1 MCPLI
6 SSASKGKVKEVYVT
20 RAEAFE
26 NDSLYQS
33 YLFDLSEDERDLAN
47 PHSSTSIPTVVNSA
61 STSTSLRTAS
71 PSSPSNPCYSGDGGK
86 NFRPQ
91 SASVSSHLSSLTD
104 SHASTSKD
112 EWSMESA
119 ITSTQS
125 YLPVRAEYRT
135 PSLNVLPLGAV
146 ETPATVY
153 SYTPST
159 ASLATTTA
167 SLTASI
173 TSPFHQYHP
182 TSSFSSTESEQDY
195 MFPSNSVTAS
205 AYESHSQSYPPSII
219 PDRDIKENLIKRID
233 MDMMG
238 ARLDLE
244 TNGGYLG
251 GEFGQI
257 GRYSSILRRHSLDS
271 ENEPMNNPLLRNR
284 SHQASSFLHSR
295 GQEQG
300 LGQGQSQWKLGAQA
314 TYEFNWRDQIYQDP
328 SFGGSISARGD
339 MRGDDQRQQDMRYEP
354 KQQLS
359 PLSAIGRDRT
369 FRNPHPI
376 APYQFQSDL
385 QLCRQSQS
393 QHAFDFPNPSV
404 HSVRPAKENFYRE
417 LFPQQ
422 QYQEKLEGNFRTQL
436 PQHQQYHIQRDPRQS
451 IPTVPYDHDSGY
463 GGGPYPISSCYSDNI
478 ALPSL
483 SESLSSS
490 LDQSRSPLSAHSSII
505 RTPGTGARI
514 WTRSTPVPLVLP
526 DPPVTFSFSS
536 TSPFS
541 FAAPFSHTSELMGP
555 GSILSPVIQSQ
566 EKEPTVSPQKSG
578 Q

>member
-6 SSASKGKVKEVYVT
+6 SSASKGKVEEVYVT
-20 RAEAFE
+20 RAEALE

-33 YLFDLSEDERDLAN
+33 YLFDLSEDDRDVAN
-47 PHSSTSIPTVVNSA
+47 PHSSTSVPIVMNSASA
-61 STSTSLRTAS
+61 STSLSTAC
-71 PSSPSNPCYSGDGGK
+71 PSSPSNPYYRGDGGK
-86 NFRPQ
+86 NVRPQ

-104 SHASTSKD
+104 SHASTSRD

-125 YLPVRAEYRT
+125 YLPVRPEYRT
-135 PSLNVLPLGAV
+135 PPLNMLPLGAV
-146 ETPATVY
+146 ETPATAY

-173 TSPFHQYHP
+173 TSPFHQYRP

-195 MFPSNSVTAS
+195 MFPSSSITAS
-205 AYESHSQSYPPSII
+205 AYESQSYPPSII
-219 PDRDIKENLIKRID
+219 PDRDIKENLIKRIG

-238 ARLDLE
+238 ARLDPE
-244 TNGGYLG
+244 TYGGYLG
-251 GEFGQI
+251 GEFGHI

-271 ENEPMNNPLLRNR
+271 ENEPMNRF
-284 SHQASSFLHSR
+284 HQASSFLHSR

-328 SFGGSISARGD
+328 SFGGGISARGD
-339 MRGDDQRQQDMRYEP
+339 MKGDDQRQQDMRYEP

-359 PLSAIGRDRT
+359 PRSAIGRDRT

-376 APYQFQSDL
+376 APYQIQSDL
-385 QLCRQSQS
+385 QLYRQSQS
-393 QHAFDFPNPSV
+393 QRAFDFPKPSV
-404 HSVRPAKENFYRE
+404 HGVRPPKENFYRE

-422 QYQEKLEGNFRTQL
+422 QYQEKLEGNLRTQL
-436 PQHQQYHIQRDPRQS
+436 PQHQQYHIQGDSSQS
-451 IPTVPYDHDSGY
+451 IPTVPYGHDFGY
-463 GGGPYPISSCYSDNI
+463 GGGPYPISSPRYSDNI
-478 ALPSL
+478 VFPSL

-490 LDQSRSPLSAHSSII
+490 LDQSRSPLPVHSSII

-514 WTRSTPVPLVLP
+514 WSRSTPVPLVLP

-541 FAAPFSHTSELMGP
+541 FAAPFCHTSELMGP

-566 EKEPTVSPQKSG
+566 EKDPTVSPQKNG